1 MGSFLHGEWHT
12 RCLQAQRHDQRSAAA
27 TGGGHESLRRGGIP
41 VAAHTA
47 QRYRARLQLVGQL
60 QVTTVVHPWAGA
72 WLVLCHLAALLLG

>member
-1 MGSFLHGEWHT
+1 M
-12 RCLQAQRHDQRSAAA
+12 
-27 TGGGHESLRRGGIP
+27 RRGGIP